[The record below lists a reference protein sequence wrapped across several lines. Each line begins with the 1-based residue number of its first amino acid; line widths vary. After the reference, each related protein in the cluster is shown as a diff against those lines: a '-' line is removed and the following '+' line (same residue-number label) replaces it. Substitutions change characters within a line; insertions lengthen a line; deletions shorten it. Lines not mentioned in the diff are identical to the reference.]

1 MGVRLRG
8 FARQFATVAS
18 RIIPATPTNLRLITR
33 GSENLFLGR
42 RYWAQRDKDQLRDLS
57 AYVGCVCKMGGELL
71 SSVWALVLKEWALQ
85 QQDDAKCAIII
96 VAVLFFPNISVFGNF
111 PQWWLL
117 WLCWLFWIYNQ
128 QTFLIIWISFYND
141 ENVGGSDIKIVLSCL
156 VAVVRFT
163 VLHI

>member
-42 RYWAQRDKDQLRDLS
+42 RYWAQRDKDELRDLS

-96 VAVLFFPNISVFGNF
+96 VAVLIFPNISVFGNF
-111 PQWWLL
+111 PQWWF
-117 WLCWLFWIYNQ
+117 CGYADFSE
-128 QTFLIIWISFYND
+128 LIINKRF
-141 ENVGGSDIKIVLSCL
+141 LSSEFHSIMMRMW
-156 VAVVRFT
+156 VEVV
-163 VLHI
+163 